1 MRELRA
7 GNTILELQ
15 TASPAIIFGHADADG
30 HLAAEQ
36 TRTNLE
42 AEGVEVSDVVVS
54 TETRNYRFWERTF
67 PGLDF
72 SKFRLVVVVDIAFS
86 FRNPTQSLDSL
97 LQTVDRHPSTHVV
110 VIDHHPLKRSSRPRT
125 NLTMVE
131 VKSVYDCCLG
141 TPSDELMVVA
151 ATCDG
156 DGKAVRS
163 RTSDQFIKRALGVRR
178 AAADMHSM
186 VGSRLLSLLRGRRWE
201 FFESLAEEPVEF
213 HRTVRGRRTSSS
225 PRSPLLEAAKNGEI

>member
-1 MRELRA
+1 MPELRVR
-7 GNTILELQ
+7 NTILELQ
-15 TASPAIIFGHADADG
+15 NASPAIIFGHADADG

-42 AEGVEVSDVVVS
+42 AEGIEVSDIVI
-54 TETRNYRFWERTF
+54 TPETRNYRFWERTF

-72 SKFRLVVVVDIAFS
+72 REFRLVVVVDIAFN
-86 FRNPTQSLDSL
+86 FRNPTHSLDSL

-110 VIDHHPLKRSSRPRT
+110 VIDHHPLKRSARPRT

-131 VKSVYDCCLG
+131 VDSVYDCCLG
-141 TPSDELMVVA
+141 APSDELMVVA

-156 DGKAVRS
+156 DAKAVKS
-163 RTSDQFIKRALGVRR
+163 RTSDRFIKRALGVRR
-178 AAADMHSM
+178 AAADMQSM
-186 VGSRLLSLLRGRRWE
+186 MGPRLLSLLRTRQWE
-201 FFESLAEEPVEF
+201 FFESLAEEPAEF

-225 PRSPLLEAAKNGEI
+225 PKSPLLEAARNGEI